1 MKLLRYGPA
10 GRERPALLDTEGRL
24 RDLSRHVPD
33 ITPEALAPES
43 LSRLARLD
51 PSQLPEVPGQPRIGA
66 PVAGIG
72 KFVAIGLNYTDHAE
86 ESGMSAPAEPVV
98 FMKATSCICG
108 PNDDV
113 VKPRR
118 SLKMDWEAELG
129 IVMGREA
136 RDVPVAD
143 ALSYV
148 AGYCTVNDVSERHF
162 QLERGGTWDKGKSF
176 DTFGPVGPWL
186 VTRDEVGDVQSLD
199 VWLDVNDARM
209 QAGNTSRMIFDC
221 ATIVSYVSELMTLK
235 PGDLITT
242 GTPAGVGMGLKP
254 ARFLR
259 VGDVVTLGIEKLG
272 SQRQR
277 VVDATA

>member
-1 MKLLRYGPA
+1 MKLLRYGPH
-10 GRERPALLDTEGRL
+10 GHEKPALLDSDGRL
-24 RDLSRHVPD
+24 RDLSGHVAD
-33 ITPEALAPES
+33 ITPEVLDADSLA
-43 LSRLARLD
+43 RLARLD
-51 PSQLPEVPGQPRIGA
+51 TLELPLVTGDPRIGA
-66 PVAGIG
+66 PLAGIG
-72 KFVAIGLNYTDHAE
+72 KFIAIGLNYSDHAQ
-86 ESGMSAPAEPVV
+86 ESGMAAPAEPVV

-118 SLKMDWEAELG
+118 SVKMDWEAELG

-136 RDVPVAD
+136 RKVSVAD

-199 VWLDVNDARM
+199 VWLDVNGQRM
-209 QAGNTSRMIFDC
+209 QAGNTARMIFDC

-242 GTPAGVGMGLKP
+242 GTPAGVGMGFRPPRYLQP
-254 ARFLR
+254 
-259 VGDVVTLGIEKLG
+259 GDVMSLGVDKLG
-272 SQRQR
+272 TQRQR
-277 VVDATA
+277 VVPAVA